1 MQIPLAFLV
10 GAPGGGELL
19 LIFVVIL
26 LMFGPKRLPEMA
38 RNIGKAMEYLRR
50 TSQDF
55 RDQVMRMDEEVPKVL
70 DSMTQDTSAQDPS
83 MPVDQTGQAEL
94 PLETTEPSS
103 SSTDPYQFNEDQNAG
118 VSTPEVEEKITTAIQ
133 EKEPE
138 QHNAT
143 TTDSTTASSKE
154 DISGPEGAGAEPE
167 DRIAG

>member
-55 RDQVMRMDEEVPKVL
+55 RDQVMRMDEEVPKVI
-70 DSMTQDTSAQDPS
+70 DSVTKDITAA
-83 MPVDQTGQAEL
+83 VDQPGQAEL
-94 PLETTEPSS
+94 PLESGDPAYSA
-103 SSTDPYQFNEDQNAG
+103 DPYQFNEDQNAG
-118 VSTPEVEEKITTAIQ
+118 ESTPGMEEKVSQTQ
-133 EKEPE
+133 EQQPE
-138 QHNAT
+138 KQNAT
-143 TTDSTTASSKE
+143 KTDSITASSKKDVPE
-154 DISGPEGAGAEPE
+154 PEGTGTGPEDG
-167 DRIAG
+167 IAG